1 MGRRSFAV
9 SLALA
14 LLLANGMAQT
24 APANSKEIHQ
34 LYLDDQADRGVSLE
48 GTKKKKAT
56 PDDVAANDSARR
68 KRTHR
73 LLEQGAL
80 QTGADFH
87 DAAFIFQHG
96 DQPEDYLL
104 AHVLAMAA
112 VAKGEPRGRWIA
124 AATLDRYLH
133 SIGQP
138 QVFGT
143 QYLTRG
149 YLEFLQD
156 TRAKQAAT
164 KENPDAQAGKP
175 QAVAGAT
182 ADQDA
187 KKWDEY
193 LQEPYESSL
202 ISDALRAQYCVPGR
216 SDQKERLAELN
227 GGKPS
232 PRKPIPGCS
241 K

>member
-14 LLLANGMAQT
+14 LLIANGMAQT

-48 GTKKKKAT
+48 GAKKKEIT
-56 PDDVAANDSARR
+56 PDDVAAYDAARR
-68 KRTHR
+68 KRARR

-96 DQPEDYLL
+96 NQPEDYLL
-104 AHVLAMAA
+104 AHVLAIAA

-124 AATLDRYLH
+124 AATLDRYLL

-143 QYLTRG
+143 QYVTRG

-164 KENPDAQAGKP
+164 KQKADAQADKP
-175 QAVAGAT
+175 QSAAGAT

-187 KKWDEY
+187 KKWNEY
-193 LQEPYESSL
+193 LQEHYESSL
-202 ISDALRAQYCVPGR
+202 ISDALRVQYCVPGR

-227 GGKPS
+227 GGKPAL
-232 PRKPIPGCS
+232 RKPIPGCS

>member
-1 MGRRSFAV
+1 MRRRSFAV
-9 SLALA
+9 PLALA
-14 LLLANGMAQT
+14 LLIANGTAQT

-34 LYLDDQADRGVSLE
+34 LYLDDQSDRGVLLE
-48 GTKKKKAT
+48 GAKKKAVT
-56 PDDVAANDSARR
+56 PDDVTANDSARR

-138 QVFGT
+138 QIFGT
-143 QYLTRG
+143 QYLTRR

-156 TRAKQAAT
+156 ARAKQAHVST
-164 KENPDAQAGKP
+164 KPNAQAGKP
-175 QAVAGAT
+175 QPATGAA

-216 SDQKERLAELN
+216 SDQKKRLAELN
-227 GGKPS
+227 GGTS
-232 PRKPIPGCS
+232 AHLKPIPGCS